1 MSFFNKQTATA
12 WLLLSVICLSWIG
25 NLPAQDDQKQKA
37 EIKIAITNSSGKPV
51 EKVTAFWFNK
61 GKSKRLSQTDG
72 HVIVGAAE
80 GLVVVQSEGYQYAGF
95 VLHKKTTDEL
105 ARASIVL
112 RAPDEP
118 GRMLKTL
125 PVPISAEQRKEIT
138 SAVTELYWTQLK
150 SNPKDVSN
158 QMTCFELLGGLDPKG
173 LIEFLDA
180 NDMDLQFKSLGKQSV
195 VKALGRIDPELAIEV
210 ADSVADPMRRSG
222 VLRNLLKSLP
232 ENSPYIE
239 AVEGQIIE
247 TIKSISQPAFRYAVW
262 SGLAEYY
269 IHSGRPELAQKIVD
283 ENLAEVKK
291 LPAGGWAA
299 YPKSCFAALVVENDP
314 ELAMKMIEGCKGHE
328 RPRAL
333 GRLAFHSCT
342 THPKRAIELLGQ
354 IEQQER
360 ALSGFE
366 NMIKVAHRMAGPQTE
381 AALEV
386 AASIDEVNQ
395 KAWAWGMI
403 AMKLADTDKENSQK
417 ALENAIQTLVNKA
430 ALGAKPNAYLS
441 VSATMA
447 GLLPIAEKTAPEKVE
462 PMIWEAVWLSIPR
475 SRWNLG
481 GGSKNEKLQNVAA
494 AISRYDR
501 GLAHALVG
509 SDDLSIGT
517 DPSRSAVSQVVLNVE
532 GVPEFMDRLNSGP
545 RYSGVFHPCAKVAL
559 MLAGSD
565 EEFWNEV
572 SLPSFLAWPT
582 KTYEDH

>member
-12 WLLLSVICLSWIG
+12 WLFLSVMCLSSIG
-25 NLPAQDDQKQKA
+25 NLSAQDDQEQKA

-61 GKSKRLSQTDG
+61 GKSKRLSQADG
-72 HVIVGAAE
+72 HVTVGAAE
-80 GLVVVQSEGYQYAGF
+80 GFVVVQSEGYQYAGF

-105 ARASIVL
+105 AGASIVL
-112 RAPDEP
+112 RTPDEP

-158 QMTCFELLGGLDPKG
+158 QMTCFELLGGLDPKA
-173 LIEFLDA
+173 LVEFLDD
-180 NDMDLQFKSLGKQSV
+180 NDMDPRFKGMGKAHV
-195 VKALGRIDPELAIEV
+195 VKSISRTDPELAIEI
-210 ADSVADPMRRSG
+210 ADSVADPMSRSS
-222 VLRNLLKSLP
+222 VLNGLLKNLP
-232 ENSPYIE
+232 ENSPHVE
-239 AVEGQIIE
+239 AVEGQVIE
-247 TIKSISQPAFRYAVW
+247 TIKSISQPAYRYAVW

-291 LPAGGWAA
+291 LPSGGWAA
-299 YPKSCFAALVVENDP
+299 YPKSCFAALIVEKDP

-342 THPKRAIELLGQ
+342 THPKRAIELLGE

-366 NMIKVAHRMAGPQTE
+366 SMIKVAHRMAGPQTE
-381 AALEV
+381 AAFEV

-403 AMKLADTDKENSQK
+403 AMKLADTDRENSQK
-417 ALENAIQTLVNKA
+417 ALENAIQALVNKA
-430 ALGAKPNAYLS
+430 PGAKPNAYLS

-447 GLLPIAEKTAPEKVE
+447 GLLPIAEKAAPEKVE
-462 PMIWEAVWLSIPR
+462 PMVWEAVWLSIPR

-481 GGSKNEKLQNVAA
+481 GGSRDEKLQNVAA

-501 GLAHALVG
+501 GLAHALVS
-509 SDDLSIGT
+509 SDDLAIGT
-517 DPSRSAVSQVVLNVE
+517 DPARSAVSQVVLNVE
-532 GVPEFMDRLNSGP
+532 GVPEFMDRLISGP
-545 RYSGVFHPCAKVAL
+545 RYSGAFHPCAKVAL
-559 MLAGSD
+559 LLAGSD

-572 SLPSFLAWPT
+572 SLPSFLKWPA